1 MNFLKDELENER
13 RKSTADQNR
22 IRKFEEILQQ
32 KQRALDEAENEFL
45 RRDSNIRDLEQALAE
60 ERRKS
65 MLDEGRIKQL
75 EGELQRRVQE
85 AGENYKN
92 MMAAQRK
99 SELTLEEIEKLKAEM
114 ERERR

>member
-1 MNFLKDELENER
+1 M
-13 RKSTADQNR
+13 
-22 IRKFEEILQQ
+22 Q

-75 EGELQRRVQE
+75 
-85 AGENYKN
+85 
-92 MMAAQRK
+92 
-99 SELTLEEIEKLKAEM
+99 
-114 ERERR
+114 